1 MIERKTVLAL
11 GFFDGIHVG
20 HAELVNMAKK
30 RSEEIGAE
38 PAVMT
43 FDIHPD
49 TLIKGVAVPLI
60 NSAEDRAYILRSF
73 FGVDNVYFLHFS
85 EETMRMNWRVFLDE
99 ISQAY
104 NVCHF
109 IVGHDFS
116 FGFKGEGNAERLSA
130 YCEENGFGCD
140 VIPAVIRDGEI
151 VSSTNIRRLLLEGNV
166 EKANEL
172 LGHNHLL
179 SDHVRAGY
187 RIGRTIEAPTINMVV
202 PEGVLTPK
210 HGVYCTRVRIDDEIH
225 LAVTN
230 VGSRPTFEG
239 DNITVE
245 TNILDYSRTLYG
257 EKVVVEF
264 CSYIRPER
272 KFDSADALSKQIRLD
287 IEKTRQFFAE

>member
-1 MIERKTVLAL
+1 MSDRKTVLAL

-20 HAELVNMAKK
+20 HAELVNMAKQ
-30 RSEEIGAE
+30 RAEQIGAE

-43 FDIHPD
+43 FDVHPD
-49 TLIKGVAVPLI
+49 TLTKGVPVPLI
-60 NSAEDRAYILRSF
+60 NSADDRAYILRYH

-85 EETMRMNWRVFLDE
+85 EETMHMNWRTFLDE
-99 ISQAY
+99 ILSAY

-109 IVGHDFS
+109 VVGHDFT
-116 FGFKGEGNAERLSA
+116 FGFKGEGNAQRLRE
-130 YCEENGFGCD
+130 YCAEINIGCD
-140 VIPAVIRDGEI
+140 VIPAVMRDGEI
-151 VSSTNIRRLLLEGNV
+151 VSSTSIRALLLEGNI

-210 HGVYCTRVRIDDEIH
+210 HGVYCTKVRIGDEIH

-230 VGSRPTFEG
+230 VGVRPTFEG

-245 TNILDYSRTLYG
+245 TNILDYNRILYG
-257 EKVVVEF
+257 KRVVVEF
-264 CSYIRPER
+264 CGYIRPER
-272 KFDSADALSKQIRLD
+272 KFDSADSLSKQIRLD